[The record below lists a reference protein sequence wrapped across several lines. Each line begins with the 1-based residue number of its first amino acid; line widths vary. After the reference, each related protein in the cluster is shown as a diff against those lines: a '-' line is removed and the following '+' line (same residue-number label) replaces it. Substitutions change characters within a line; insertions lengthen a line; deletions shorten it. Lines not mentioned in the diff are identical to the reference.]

1 MVNIFNKI
9 YITIC
14 NSNYNCMEHII
25 IEDCN
30 ENDLSSIKN
39 FLNYNEANLNIIY
52 TIGFNSK
59 SKEIRINYKRVK

>member
-1 MVNIFNKI
+1 MNNIFNKI

-14 NSNYNCMEHII
+14 NSNYNCMENII

-30 ENDLSSIKN
+30 ENDLSSIKS

-59 SKEIRINYKRVK
+59 TKEIRINYKKVK